1 MENKQEYNVGLDIS
15 TSIIGMSLFLGDKL
29 VKLMHVDLTKTKC
42 MFDKASKFEKEFEQK
57 ILMNVNSNDLLSIDN
72 IYIEDTLQSFS
83 RGLSSARTLMQLSRF
98 NGIVSNIAFR
108 ITKIKPVFIN
118 VNTAR
123 KSLGIKIDK
132 NSSKDKKEQ
141 IMDWVDSD
149 LGGYNWPTKIISR
162 GPNKGHVKYEKFCY
176 DIADAYVICKAG
188 IVIKNE

>member
-1 MENKQEYNVGLDIS
+1 MENQKEYSIGLDIS
-15 TSIIGMSLFLGDKL
+15 TSIIGMSLFSGDTL

-42 MFDKASKFEKEFEQK
+42 MFDKASKFEEEFKQK
-57 ILMNVNSNDLLSIDN
+57 ILLNVENDNLLDIKC

-108 ITKIKPVFIN
+108 ITRIKPVFIN

-123 KSLGIKIDK
+123 KTLGIKIDK
-132 NSSKDKKEQ
+132 NSVKDKKEQ
-141 IMDWVDSD
+141 VMDWVDSD

-188 IVIKNE
+188 IIIKNE

>member
-1 MENKQEYNVGLDIS
+1 MENKEYSIGLDIS
-15 TSIIGMSLFLGDKL
+15 TSIIGMSLFLGDSL

-42 MFDKASKFEKEFEQK
+42 MFDKASKFEEEFKQK
-57 ILMNVNSNDLLSIDN
+57 IFTDIEGNDLDIRD

-108 ITKIKPVFIN
+108 ITRIKPVFIN

-123 KSLGIKIDK
+123 KLLGIKIDK
-132 NSSKDKKEQ
+132 NSDKDKKEQ
-141 IMDWVDSD
+141 VMDWVSSD

-188 IVIKNE
+188 IIIKNE

>member
-1 MENKQEYNVGLDIS
+1 MEKQEYSIGLDIS
-15 TSIIGMSLFLGDKL
+15 TSIVGMSLFLGDNL

-42 MFDKASKFEKEFEQK
+42 MFDKASKFEEEFKQK
-57 ILMNVNSNDLLSIDN
+57 IFTDVEGNNLDIKD

-98 NGIVSNIAFR
+98 NGIVSNIVFR

-132 NSSKDKKEQ
+132 NSDKDKKEQ
-141 IMDWVDSD
+141 IMDWVDAD

-162 GPNKGHVKYEKFCY
+162 GPNKGRVKYEKFCY

-188 IVIKNE
+188 IIIKNE

>member
-1 MENKQEYNVGLDIS
+1 MEKQEYSIGLDIS
-15 TSIIGMSLFLGDKL
+15 TSIVGMSLFLGENL

-42 MFDKASKFEKEFEQK
+42 MFDKASKFEEEFKQK
-57 ILMNVNSNDLLSIDN
+57 IFTDVEGNNLDIKD

-98 NGIVSNIAFR
+98 NGIVSNIVFR

-132 NSSKDKKEQ
+132 NSDKDKKEQ
-141 IMDWVDSD
+141 IMDWVDAD

-162 GPNKGHVKYEKFCY
+162 GPNKGRVKYEKFCY

-188 IVIKNE
+188 IIIKNE

>member
-1 MENKQEYNVGLDIS
+1 MEDKQEYSIGLDIS
-15 TSIIGMSLFLGDKL
+15 TSIIGMSLFLDDKL

-42 MFDKASKFEKEFEQK
+42 MFDKASKFEEEFKQK
-57 ILMNVNSNDLLSIDN
+57 IYTDVEGNNLDIKY

-98 NGIVSNIAFR
+98 NGIVSNISFR
-108 ITKIKPVFIN
+108 ITRIKPVFIN

-141 IMDWVDSD
+141 VMDWVSTD
-149 LGGYNWPTKIISR
+149 LGGYNWPTRIISR

-188 IVIKNE
+188 IIIKNE

>member
-1 MENKQEYNVGLDIS
+1 
-15 TSIIGMSLFLGDKL
+15 
-29 VKLMHVDLTKTKC
+29 
-42 MFDKASKFEKEFEQK
+42 MFDKASKFEEEFVQK
-57 ILMNVNSNDLLSIDN
+57 ITTDTSGNEIDIKY
-72 IYIEDTLQSFS
+72 IYVEDTLQSFS

-108 ITKIKPVFIN
+108 MTKIKPVFIN

-123 KSLGIKIDK
+123 KTLGIKIDK
-132 NSSKDKKEQ
+132 NSNKDKKEQ
-141 IMDWVDSD
+141 IMDWVDGD

-188 IVIKNE
+188 IIIKNE

>member
-1 MENKQEYNVGLDIS
+1 MEKTEYSIGLDIS
-15 TSIIGMSLFLGDKL
+15 TSIVGMSLFKGDNL
-29 VKLMHVDLTKTKC
+29 IKLMHVDLTKTKC
-42 MFDKASKFEKEFEQK
+42 MFDKASKFEEEFVQK
-57 ILMNVNSNDLLSIDN
+57 ITTDTSGNEIDIKY
-72 IYIEDTLQSFS
+72 IYVEDTLQSFS

-108 ITKIKPVFIN
+108 MTKIKPVFIN

-123 KSLGIKIDK
+123 KTLGIKIDK
-132 NSSKDKKEQ
+132 NSNKDKKEQ
-141 IMDWVDSD
+141 IMDWVDGD

-188 IVIKNE
+188 IIIKNE